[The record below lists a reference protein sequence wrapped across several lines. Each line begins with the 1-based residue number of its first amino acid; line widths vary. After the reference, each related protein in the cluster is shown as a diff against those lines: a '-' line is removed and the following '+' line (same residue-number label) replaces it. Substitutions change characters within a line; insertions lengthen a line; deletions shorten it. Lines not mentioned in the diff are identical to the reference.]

1 MNPEIE
7 QVLREFHQA
16 WQAWWESEE
25 GMTKETEKLLFGAL
39 SGELGF
45 PVNDLNEVMQLE
57 RDPEFFAA
65 KQRQGGRPAAV
76 DYTAQA
82 FNSALFELPDNL
94 MRFIAPEAGQK
105 FTEMIEDRRLTDPG
119 MSFLASTA
127 GALAPTGAA
136 FRAGTMPFK
145 AAKGVAEGSRAPRS
159 IIGMAGRTGGLT
171 GLQGAATGYGMVDDP
186 EATGQDRIAG
196 LVGGGLIGTAAGT
209 IMGASGGYFRGRA
222 AAHRATGR
230 GRTAR
235 IQRETQE
242 LAEAGGS
249 PRIYSAEEVA
259 QGMGPRASIPRG
271 PGTPIAP
278 RVLADADELKALGGA
293 GFEEL
298 AAKHPEV
305 VDEGV
310 EEFLDS
316 LRKSKDGRAL
326 VRAASKDLA
335 DTDKFPSFSDLN
347 KLRGILR
354 KNRHPALD
362 ELTGIMEQQ
371 FGEAFVTANSRWH
384 RGMMIERRFN
394 EGAQALTKRLDE
406 GEVRRTL
413 QQLTESAAG
422 AEAAEAYRMGIVN
435 RAVFDLGRKDIT
447 DPTGLLK
454 TLMDMPDDAITGIHS
469 TLRGMFRDTDSY
481 EAFRTLIRNERS
493 AQELLQ
499 HINTFARPV
508 MIGLV
513 FGGGMALGGGL
524 SMGGA
529 NYFGNLLATTVN
541 N

>member
-7 QVLREFHQA
+7 QVLREFNAA

-25 GMTKETEKLLFGAL
+25 GMTPETEKMLFEAL

-45 PVNDLNEVMQLE
+45 KVNDLNDVMQMQ
-57 RDPEFFAA
+57 RDPQFFLA
-65 KQRQGGRPAAV
+65 KQRQGDRPAAV
-76 DYTAQA
+76 DYGAQA
-82 FNSALFELPDNL
+82 FNSALFELPDNVL
-94 MRFIAPEAGQK
+94 RFIAPEAGQK
-105 FTEMIEDRRLTDPG
+105 FTEMIEDRRLTNPTA
-119 MSFLASTA
+119 SFFASTA
-127 GALAPTGAA
+127 GAMAPTGAA
-136 FRAGTMPFK
+136 LRIGTMPFK
-145 AAKGVAEGSRAPRS
+145 AAQGAAAGSRAPRT
-159 IIGMAGRTGGLT
+159 ILGMAGRTGAIT
-171 GLQGAATGYGMVDDP
+171 GAQGAATGYGLVDDP
-186 EATGQDRIAG
+186 EATGGDRIAG

-209 IMGASGGYFRGRA
+209 IMGGAGGYFRARS
-222 AAHRATGR
+222 AAHAATGR
-230 GRTAR
+230 GRTQR
-235 IQRETQE
+235 IQREVQE
-242 LAEAGGS
+242 LADAGGS
-249 PRIYSAEEVA
+249 PRTYSPEELA

-278 RVLADADELKALGGA
+278 RVLADADELRALGGA
-293 GFEEL
+293 GFDEL

-310 EEFLDS
+310 EEFLDT
-316 LRKSKDGRAL
+316 LRKTKDGRAL

-347 KLRGILR
+347 KLRGVLR

-362 ELTGIMEQQ
+362 ELTGIMEKQ
-371 FGEAFVTANSRWH
+371 FGEPFILANSRWH
-384 RGMMIERRFN
+384 RGMMIERRFH
-394 EGAQALTKRLDE
+394 EGAQALSKRLDE
-406 GEVRRTL
+406 GEIRRTL

-435 RAVFDLGRKDIT
+435 RAVFDLGRKDIS

-454 TLMDMPDDAITGIHS
+454 NLMEMPDDAVTGIHS
-469 TLRGMFRDTDSY
+469 TLRGMFKDTASY
-481 EAFRTLIRNERS
+481 EQFRTLIRNERS
-493 AQELLQ
+493 AQELLA
-499 HINTFARPV
+499 HVNKFARPV

-529 NYFGNLLATTVN
+529 NYFGNLVATVVN